1 MKNFLFYMFK
11 ILSIDYYCTVFVR
24 YTYIHIH
31 VKVICI
37 ICLKGWCVF
46 VCFYA
51 QFYDLISVT
60 TTESKGGETLKV
72 TKIRKKARV
81 IELPNITLCNF
92 LKMAK
97 EGNW

>member
-1 MKNFLFYMFK
+1 M
-11 ILSIDYYCTVFVR
+11 
-24 YTYIHIH
+24 
-31 VKVICI
+31 
-37 ICLKGWCVF
+37 
-46 VCFYA
+46 CFYA